1 MEHSTKIPSLTSRHD
16 VRDARGAHMRDVHAS
31 DVHRTK
37 FIEADRLKPDY
48 MSEIGNCTLSKSS
61 SKTKPVLSL
70 DSQMEEY
77 ASILKKMEEAKLELL
92 LKINKT
98 QDSIAEKSRIDKQ
111 ESIQNMFRLDK
122 IAQALEMMDGGFII
136 RYDADEKVV
145 IEKLQKPT
153 QRQANG
159 WTSRNSSDPTKL
171 ENVFRANASQED
183 LAAFNALDP
192 KTQNTPRWN
201 LKVKVARR
209 THFQSSRAVWTQKNV
224 SVKS

>member
-1 MEHSTKIPSLTSRHD
+1 
-16 VRDARGAHMRDVHAS
+16 MRDVHAP

-48 MSEIGNCTLSKSS
+48 MSEIGNCILKKSS
-61 SKTKPVLSL
+61 SQTQPVLSL
-70 DSQMEEY
+70 DAQMEEY

-98 QDSIAEKSRIDKQ
+98 RDSIAEKSRVEKQ

-153 QRQANG
+153 RRQAAA
-159 WTSRNSSDPTKL
+159 SRNSDDPTKL

-183 LAAFNALDP
+183 LDAFNALDP

-209 THFQSSRAVWTQKNV
+209 THFQSSRAVWTPKNV